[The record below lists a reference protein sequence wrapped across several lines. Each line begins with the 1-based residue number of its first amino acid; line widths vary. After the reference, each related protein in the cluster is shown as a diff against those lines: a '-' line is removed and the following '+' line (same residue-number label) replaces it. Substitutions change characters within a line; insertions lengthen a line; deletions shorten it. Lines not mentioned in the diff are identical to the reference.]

1 HRLFEADVWESPRTS
16 DGIPHLRIVES
27 APERMRL
34 CGRIYTIDQVL
45 HSFWLDLEREPDGSA
60 VSWALFFDVVA
71 DSPRRERDAIDVHDQ
86 ASDIDWRVTLTGQG
100 ELRDGT
106 LVVIRAR
113 NDSMGKDAPK
123 QFKPCDKLTVQDLA
137 DFPLWGFDLSLEGV
151 SGADETW
158 V

>member
-1 HRLFEADVWESPRTS
+1 MEVDLRGLFSLEGASIDALDLFVSHRLFEADVWESPRTS

-71 DSPRRERDAIDVHDQ
+71 DSP
-86 ASDIDWRVTLTGQG
+86 
-100 ELRDGT
+100 
-106 LVVIRAR
+106 
-113 NDSMGKDAPK
+113 
-123 QFKPCDKLTVQDLA
+123 
-137 DFPLWGFDLSLEGV
+137 
-151 SGADETW
+151 
-158 V
+158 